1 VEGLHVY
8 VYKSG
13 AVRFKS
19 THVRDALPTRHP
31 KYGSYPAPTT
41 LGPHGMDP
49 NPEPRALD
57 VQLLAMRTVKPFDRS
72 HPNVARDSPRRSKL
86 YQYCAFPGV
95 KIFMAK

>member
-1 VEGLHVY
+1 
-8 VYKSG
+8 
-13 AVRFKS
+13 
-19 THVRDALPTRHP
+19 
-31 KYGSYPAPTT
+31 
-41 LGPHGMDP
+41 MDP

-95 KIFMAK
+95 KMFMAK